1 MYDYISFDSIFDST
15 NRDKISNDK
24 DKITKAKMT
33 KIICIDEEKGKWNW
47 IDTEKW
53 NLYSLY
59 V

>member
-15 NRDKISNDK
+15 NRDKIFNDK

-33 KIICIDEEKGKWNW
+33 KIICIHEEKEKWNW